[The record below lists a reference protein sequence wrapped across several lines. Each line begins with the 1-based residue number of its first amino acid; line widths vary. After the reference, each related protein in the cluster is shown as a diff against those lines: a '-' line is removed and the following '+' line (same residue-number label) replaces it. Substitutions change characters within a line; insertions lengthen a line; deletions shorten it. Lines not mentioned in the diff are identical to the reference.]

1 MLLILRQGGQRC
13 QGFNFIGTAIM
24 SITIF
29 TSRSVSAFISKRFPS
44 SSQNRSICAKD
55 PKFPNLTLSQESFC
69 DRIEWETVVLQSQYL
84 QKLSLKSRGFSLFLD
99 KKKKYFCHLY
109 LQSRTFGKR
118 IAKALQLE
126 YENVYK
132 RVKLCKL
139 FTSANII
146 GRLES
151 LYHIL
156 QWFKTLNPVIKHL
169 VLIQVEVEQPTVQDL
184 LPEESGSEEITFS
197 SKPAAQCEISPGW
210 ERGPTVGGLA
220 GLKSQEGSPGV
231 GLPPTCIL

>member
-1 MLLILRQGGQRC
+1 MLVQLLPGNLENYKSTLFKTDLTPCFLFLWTFQTHLVAVCLSINCSQPWGWKFALILPSWHFLLILRQGGQRC

-126 YENVYK
+126 YEN
-132 RVKLCKL
+132 
-139 FTSANII
+139 FTNVWSRANCSH
-146 GRLES
+146 R
-151 LYHIL
+151 
-156 QWFKTLNPVIKHL
+156 QTL
-169 VLIQVEVEQPTVQDL
+169 
-184 LPEESGSEEITFS
+184 
-197 SKPAAQCEISPGW
+197 
-210 ERGPTVGGLA
+210 
-220 GLKSQEGSPGV
+220 
-231 GLPPTCIL
+231 